1 MRVRHL
7 IDGCVRYD
15 PEAWAQLWEIVS
27 SAVLYP
33 IRRLLQ
39 NHEIGLELADDV
51 MQDFYLFL
59 REKNLEHLRAFQSE
73 TMPQFRVYLRT
84 LAIHF
89 TLNSMRKMKRMQRE
103 EARALLDTP
112 PPDRTGPTERQIES
126 TMRELE
132 SLMPE
137 KDRTKLAKI
146 LHMNSLDE
154 ARLSATRSSRT
165 DRRWKRELYR
175 RYGRRVI

>member
-1 MRVRHL
+1 
-7 IDGCVRYD
+7 
-15 PEAWAQLWEIVS
+15 
-27 SAVLYP
+27 LYP

-39 NHEIGLELADDV
+39 NHDFGLELADDV

-59 REKNLEHLRAFQSE
+59 RANDLEHLRAFQAE

-89 TLNSMRKMKRMQRE
+89 TLNSIRKIKRMRRE
-103 EARALLDTP
+103 EARVLLEAP
-112 PPDRTGPTERQIES
+112 PPDRTGPTEQQIES
-126 TMRELE
+126 IMRELQ

-137 KDRTKLAKI
+137 KERAKLAKI
-146 LHMNSLDE
+146 LHMNSLEE
-154 ARLSATRSSRT
+154 ARLSKPPSSRT
-165 DRRWKRELYR
+165 YRRWKREIYR